1 MKIPKWQYELAR
13 YYKRGKLI
21 SYFLNNAA
29 KHVYMDCKFQ
39 RTLKLDI
46 SFSLEHFFISVAI
59 FTQVASASLS
69 DIYEILLTLSPSFES
84 NNSSITELNRIQ
96 TFGKKRLIDKFYE
109 GEYESAR
116 KQLFKR

>member
-1 MKIPKWQYELAR
+1 
-13 YYKRGKLI
+13 
-21 SYFLNNAA
+21 
-29 KHVYMDCKFQ
+29 MDCKFQ